1 MYHRSREQSL
11 KKGCQNSV
19 GRSSK
24 NDISPA
30 QFNLQSVQ
38 MNNVKPT
45 SFDGQK
51 KRLVAQ
57 PANQSRQDILSNP
70 EIIMTQ
76 DSPDAGDNKLAMAMC
91 ENLKNI
97 REEDQ
102 YYPIMSDSSPEPIST
117 VYNVSNMREAA
128 KIEAMKP
135 EMMSFTLESAE
146 PSYAQQ
152 QYQS

>member
-1 MYHRSREQSL
+1 
-11 KKGCQNSV
+11 
-19 GRSSK
+19 
-24 NDISPA
+24 
-30 QFNLQSVQ
+30 
-38 MNNVKPT
+38 
-45 SFDGQK
+45 
-51 KRLVAQ
+51 
-57 PANQSRQDILSNP
+57 
-70 EIIMTQ
+70 MTQ